1 MRALSGLRALGAVA
15 VAGLAVLVAPGVALA
30 DPPGPTDFATTI
42 VSVVPPTETVHVAMV
57 AGDAFFTLSVAA
69 GTHVTVAGYQG
80 EPYLEFLP
88 TGEVL
93 ENRRSPTYFASR
105 TKSGAAVPT
114 GITADTPPEW
124 TAVASDGTYA
134 WHDHRTHWMGGTPT
148 GARGDVVANGAVRLV
163 VDGEEVVVTV
173 ATTWLPRASPVPA
186 LLGLLAGAAAGAGY
200 VVARRRGAAWADAV
214 LVVAAALATVV
225 GFVGYRSVP
234 GVTGPSPLGWV
245 LPATALVAATAGVLL
260 TRRPAWALFAV
271 GARALAGVELA
282 IWAITRR
289 SGLLAAILPTDAP
302 FWLDRAATTAAG
314 AVGVIVAAMAAAHL
328 VDLLTRPP
336 APTPRSAPTPEVAE

>member
-1 MRALSGLRALGAVA
+1 MRWLNGVRALGGAA
-15 VAGLAVLVAPGVALA
+15 VAGLTVLAAPGVALA

-42 VSVVPPTETVHVAMV
+42 VSVAPPTEAVHVAMI
-57 AGDAFFTLSVAA
+57 AGDAFFTVSVAA
-69 GTHVTVAGYQG
+69 GAHVTVAGYQG

-88 TGEVL
+88 SGDVL

-124 TAVASDGTYA
+124 TTVASDGTYA

-148 GARGDVVANGAVRLV
+148 GARGDVVTNGVVRLV

-186 LLGLLAGAAAGAGY
+186 VLGLLVGAAAGAGC
-200 VVARRRGAAWADAV
+200 VVARRRGAPWGDAV
-214 LVVAAALATVV
+214 LIAAAVLATAV
-225 GFVGYRSVP
+225 GFAGYRSVP
-234 GVTGPSPLGWV
+234 GVTGPSPLGWI
-245 LPATALVAATAGVLL
+245 LPATALVAATASVLL
-260 TRRPAWALFAV
+260 ARRPAGGLFAV

-282 IWAITRR
+282 IWAFTRR

-314 AVGVIVAAMAAAHL
+314 TVGVIVAAMAAAHL

-336 APTPRSAPTPEVAE
+336 EVVE